1 MFFIYF
7 LACAE
12 LSLGAKSISS
22 SHFLSHLAHICSS
35 TSSNVSYNTQD
46 LWGILEKQANAHKNI
61 HTRQFVVMWIFH
73 GVVQKMAVCHPF

>member
-7 LACAE
+7 LACVE

-35 TSSNVSYNTQD
+35 TSSNVSYNTLD
-46 LWGILEKQANAHKNI
+46 LWGILEIQANAHKNAR
-61 HTRQFVVMWIFH
+61 TRQFMVMWTFH
-73 GVVQKMAVCHPF
+73 GVVGKKQVWCAT

>member
-7 LACAE
+7 LAWAE

-35 TSSNVSYNTQD
+35 ISANVSYNTHD
-46 LWGILEKQANAHKNI
+46 RWGILEIQANAHNSL
-61 HTRQFVVMWIFH
+61 
-73 GVVQKMAVCHPF
+73 AVYGDVDVPWGCAKKKQVC

>member
-35 TSSNVSYNTQD
+35 TSSNVSYNAHD
-46 LWGILEKQANAHKNI
+46 LWGILEIQAHAHKNI
-61 HTRQFVVMWIFH
+61 HASQFMVMWTFH
-73 GVVQKMAVCHPF
+73 GVVEKKQVWCAT